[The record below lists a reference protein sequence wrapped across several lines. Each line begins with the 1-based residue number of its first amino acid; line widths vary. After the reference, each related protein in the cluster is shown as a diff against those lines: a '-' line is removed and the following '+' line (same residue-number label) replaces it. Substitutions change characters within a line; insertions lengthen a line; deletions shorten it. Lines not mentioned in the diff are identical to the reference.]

1 MPIEHDVT
9 EAAGVAAGVVSD
21 EVVEAVVSDAA
32 AGGVD
37 LLGPDGVLAELTK
50 RILERALAEEMTDH
64 LGYESGDPIGH
75 GTGNNRN
82 GTSPKQVLTEIGAVD
97 LDIPRDRNAT
107 FEPRIVP
114 KGARRLERF
123 NSNIVALYARGLSTR
138 DIRLELKRMYGVDVS
153 PALVSKVTDGILEE
167 LTDWQNRPLDGCY
180 PMLYIDAMVVKVRTS
195 GTVINRPA
203 YVVVGVDVDGRKHV
217 LGVWLGD
224 GGEGA
229 KYWLSVLTEIRNRGL
244 EDALIVCCDG
254 LRGHSRRDRGHMA
267 PGAGADLCHTPAA
280 SLYAPLQ
287 LERPKNHCGGLATC
301 LHRGKRRS
309 GCCGVGRAR
318 GTMGKSLSRR
328 DTNMAPGVG
337 RVHPVPTV
345 PARASQNR
353 VHNQRRRKRPLSTTE
368 SHQNQGAFPHR
379 PISSKAAAARRPKH
393 HQQTRR
399 KPRHRHPRLENSPK
413 PTRNPLPQPTKPN
426 PIKTHEPTP
435 SHRRFDRPPQ
445 TANCAAVSVRPTP
458 PTPKPRHGLS

>member
-1 MPIEHDVT
+1 MPVEHDVT

-97 LDIPRDRNAT
+97 LDVPRDRNAT

-123 NSNIVALYARGLSTR
+123 NANIVALYARGLSTR

-180 PMLYIDAMVVKVRTS
+180 PLLYIDAMIVKVRTN

-254 LRGHSRRDRGHMA
+254 LKGLPDAIEATWPQALVQTCVIHLLRASMRLCSWKHRKAVVAGLRRVYTAVNAETAAEALDELEEQWGNRYPGVIRIWRQAWEEFTPFLRFPPELRRIVYTTNVVESVHYQLRKVTKTRGHFPTDQSALKLLRLAARNITNKRGGNLGTGTHGWKTA
-267 PGAGADLCHTPAA
+267 LN
-280 SLYAPLQ
+280 Q
-287 LERPKNHCGGLATC
+287 LEIHFP
-301 LHRGKRRS
+301 
-309 GCCGVGRAR
+309 
-318 GTMGKSLSRR
+318 
-328 DTNMAPGVG
+328 
-337 RVHPVPTV
+337 
-345 PARASQNR
+345 NR
-353 VHNQRRRKRPLSTTE
+353 LNL
-368 SHQNQGAFPHR
+368 
-379 PISSKAAAARRPKH
+379 
-393 HQQTRR
+393 TR
-399 KPRHRHPRLENSPK
+399 
-413 PTRNPLPQPTKPN
+413 
-426 PIKTHEPTP
+426 
-435 SHRRFDRPPQ
+435 
-445 TANCAAVSVRPTP
+445 
-458 PTPKPRHGLS
+458 

>member
-138 DIRLELKRMYGVDVS
+138 DIRLGTMGKRMYGVDVS
-153 PALVSKVTDGILEE
+153 PALVSKVTDGILKGAHRLAFCRTGR
-167 LTDWQNRPLDGCY
+167 LTG
-180 PMLYIDAMVVKVRTS
+180 
-195 GTVINRPA
+195 VIPFC
-203 YVVVGVDVDGRKHV
+203 
-217 LGVWLGD
+217 
-224 GGEGA
+224 
-229 KYWLSVLTEIRNRGL
+229 T
-244 EDALIVCCDG
+244 
-254 LRGHSRRDRGHMA
+254 
-267 PGAGADLCHTPAA
+267 
-280 SLYAPLQ
+280 
-287 LERPKNHCGGLATC
+287 
-301 LHRGKRRS
+301 
-309 GCCGVGRAR
+309 
-318 GTMGKSLSRR
+318 
-328 DTNMAPGVG
+328 
-337 RVHPVPTV
+337 
-345 PARASQNR
+345 
-353 VHNQRRRKRPLSTTE
+353 
-368 SHQNQGAFPHR
+368 
-379 PISSKAAAARRPKH
+379 
-393 HQQTRR
+393 
-399 KPRHRHPRLENSPK
+399 
-413 PTRNPLPQPTKPN
+413 
-426 PIKTHEPTP
+426 
-435 SHRRFDRPPQ
+435 
-445 TANCAAVSVRPTP
+445 
-458 PTPKPRHGLS
+458 

>member
-1 MPIEHDVT
+1 MPVEHDVT
-9 EAAGVAAGVVSD
+9 EAAVVAAGVVSD

-64 LGYESGDPIGH
+64 LGYESGDPMGH

-97 LDIPRDRNAT
+97 LDVPRDRNAT

-123 NSNIVALYARGLSTR
+123 NANIVALYARGLSTR

-180 PMLYIDAMVVKVRTS
+180 PLLYIDAMIVKVRTN

-254 LRGHSRRDRGHMA
+254 LRGLPDAIEATWPQALVQTCVIHLLRASMRLCSWKNRKTIVAGLRRVYTA
-267 PGAGADLCHTPAA
+267 VNA
-280 SLYAPLQ
+280 S
-287 LERPKNHCGGLATC
+287 
-301 LHRGKRRS
+301 S
-309 GCCGVGRAR
+309 CCGVGRAR
-318 GTMGKSLSRR
+318 GTMGKSLPGCH
-328 DTNMAPGVG
+328 TNMAPSVG

-345 PARASQNR
+345 PARASQGR
-353 VHNQRRRKRPLSTTE
+353 VHNQRRRKCPLSTTK

-379 PISSKAAAARRPKH
+379 PISSKAAAPRRPKH

-399 KPRHRHPRLENSPK
+399 KPRYRHPRLENSPK
-413 PTRNPLPQPTKPN
+413 PTRNPLP
-426 PIKTHEPTP
+426 
-435 SHRRFDRPPQ
+435 
-445 TANCAAVSVRPTP
+445 
-458 PTPKPRHGLS
+458 